1 MENSKSRERF
11 ERVKRWAIVI
21 AAATVLLSSCA
32 ITFNNVWHS
41 SNVKIDR
48 EQNATQRNDSTQF
61 NAEIN
66 AK

>member
-11 ERVKRWAIVI
+11 ERVKKWAIVI
-21 AAATVLLSSCA
+21 GAAAALLSSCA

-41 SNVKIDR
+41 SNVKIDS

-61 NAEIN
+61 NAKIN
-66 AK
+66 AE